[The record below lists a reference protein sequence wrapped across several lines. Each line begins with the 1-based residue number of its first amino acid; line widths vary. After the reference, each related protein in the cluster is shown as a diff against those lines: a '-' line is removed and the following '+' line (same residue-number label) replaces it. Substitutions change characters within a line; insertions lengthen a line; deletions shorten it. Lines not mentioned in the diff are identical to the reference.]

1 MWAET
6 VVCPAV
12 EHLAAFDSN
21 VASGRR
27 RLGSSSSGR
36 DGRGGNGRSG
46 SDGSSRCTV
55 RSVEPSIAGGESTSA
70 FLVAQDELGL
80 EGGDRPFGNR
90 AQAKFFSGGG

>member
-6 VVCPAV
+6 VCPAV

-27 RLGSSSSGR
+27 RLGSSISGR

-46 SDGSSRCTV
+46 SDGSSCTV
-55 RSVEPSIAGGESTSA
+55 RSVEPSIAGGESTNA

-80 EGGDRPFGNR
+80 EGGDRPFGNG